1 MIKAVIFD
9 YGGVISEPQHKDLFY
24 PWAIR
29 ATGLTEEQFH
39 QGFKKYRV
47 PFDRGDFSG
56 EEMYKRILDDEGRP
70 SNPALLKELL
80 ERDFHSWSFM
90 NMKTFQW
97 AKELKNKGYK
107 IGILTNMSIPFLP
120 YFNHG
125 SIRFR
130 GLADAEIISAAV
142 RLAKPGPEIYL
153 KILDLLK
160 VKPEES
166 FFWDDSPVNI
176 DAAHKLG
183 MRAEVFHTVEQARE
197 VFAKL

>member
-9 YGGVISEPQHKDLFY
+9 YGGVISEPQHKALFY
-24 PWAIR
+24 PWATQ

-56 EEMYKRILDDEGRP
+56 EEMYKKILDDEGKP
-70 SNPALLKELL
+70 SNSALLKELL

-90 NMKTFQW
+90 NQKTFQW
-97 AKELKNKGYK
+97 AVDLKNEGYK
-107 IGILTNMSIPFLP
+107 IGILTNMSIPFIPL
-120 YFNHG
+120 FNHAA
-125 SIRFR
+125 IRFR
-130 GLADAEIISAAV
+130 GLADAELISAVV
-142 RLAKPGPEIYL
+142 RLAKPGPEIYQKL
-153 KILDLLK
+153 LNLLK

-176 DAAHKLG
+176 EAARALG
-183 MRAEVFHTVEQARE
+183 MHAEVFHTVEE
-197 VFAKL
+197 AKEIFSKQ